1 MNRDK
6 LLQKIRSGTAD
17 TNIPFRATC
26 NLLKHLGFNERIR
39 GSHHIFTYPG
49 IPKLLDL
56 QPQAGKV
63 KPYQV
68 KQIRTYL
75 RCHSIGG

>member
-39 GSHHIFTYPG
+39 GSHHIFTYLG